1 MPNCQTRHA
10 VYGAKQ
16 HALQLSGTLQ
26 PLSKGLKEISYHWK
40 PSAYWDKLSKVWLTK
55 SSLSRF
61 DRKNDLLVPR
71 LSHAPYRREVTR
83 NTKPRVTAMNNDS
96 NKNTGPYDS
105 NFEQFL
111 IDGGVYPDCYKYPD
125 SRRPQRSNNL
135 NEVVAILSQPQPT
148 LSSSTVSDDDFQ
160 EYREANTYASKED
173 AVKASVITMFL
184 RAIGSS
190 DTAQKNVR
198 FNNLASPANSIK
210 EEDLKKAKPD
220 YYYGS
225 PPEQANANVRKKLSR
240 HIVPSSSTDLP
251 IAPNFFI
258 EVKGPSGSAI
268 VGRRQ
273 AWYDGVIGARAMH
286 CLRSY
291 KRELVYDNSV
301 YTLSALY
308 HSGMGTLEIYG
319 HSVAGPNGP
328 RTRP

>member
-1 MPNCQTRHA
+1 MDP
-10 VYGAKQ
+10 
-16 HALQLSGTLQ
+16 
-26 PLSKGLKEISYHWK
+26 
-40 PSAYWDKLSKVWLTK
+40 
-55 SSLSRF
+55 
-61 DRKNDLLVPR
+61 
-71 LSHAPYRREVTR
+71 
-83 NTKPRVTAMNNDS
+83 
-96 NKNTGPYDS
+96 TGPYNS
-105 NFEQFL
+105 NFEQIL
-111 IDGGVYPDCYKYPD
+111 IDGGVYPDCYKYPN

-198 FNNLASPANSIK
+198 FNNLASPADSIK

-291 KRELVYDNSV
+291 KRELVYGNDID
-301 YTLSALY
+301 TLSALY

-319 HSVAGPNGP
+319 HSIAGPNGP
-328 RTRP
+328 RTRPEFYTFMVGSWAMTNKKSYIQALIALRNAEEWTKKVRDAAIEGANEMESQTVENEEEDGLTNNEDSGAGMYIVE